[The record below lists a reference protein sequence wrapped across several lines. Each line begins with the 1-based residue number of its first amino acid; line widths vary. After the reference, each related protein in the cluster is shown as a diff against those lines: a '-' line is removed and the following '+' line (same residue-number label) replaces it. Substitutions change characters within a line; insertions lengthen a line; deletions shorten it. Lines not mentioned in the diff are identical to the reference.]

1 MRVLDIG
8 CGARRGPFLLAQKAR
23 LVIGTDASSQAVQEA
38 AKTWKAPQLFY
49 TVMDANRSCFH
60 VNAFDAVT
68 CFEVIEHLPE
78 PSASLSAIARMLKP
92 EGLFILSTPN
102 KIRTEEQGEFNPHH
116 VREFSFEE
124 LESLLSSRF
133 SKLEFF
139 SLIRTQR
146 AEALLD
152 ARKKSYRLT
161 GLDPLRFRRFI
172 PSPLR
177 KWFYDRLTLLFAR
190 FEAEGTVRLNSF
202 DVQIVPGAMPD
213 AWYFIGLCRNTII

>member
-49 TVMDANRSCFH
+49 TVMDANRPCFH

-102 KIRTEEQGEFNPHH
+102 KIRTEEKGETNPHH
-116 VREFSFEE
+116 VCEFSLEE
-124 LESLLSSRF
+124 LQSLLSSRF

-139 SLIRTQR
+139 SLIRTRR

-152 ARKKSYRLT
+152 SKKKSYRLT
-161 GLDPLRFRRFI
+161 RLDPLGFRRFI
-172 PSPLR
+172 PTPLR

-190 FEAEGTVRLNSF
+190 SEADGTVRLNSL
-202 DVQIVPGAMPD
+202 DIQITPGGKPD
-213 AWYFIGLCRNTII
+213 AWYYIVICHNRIS

>member
-49 TVMDANRSCFH
+49 TVMDANRPCFH

-146 AEALLD
+146 AEALLN

-172 PSPLR
+172 PSSLR
-177 KWFYDRLTLLFAR
+177 KWFYDSLTLLFAP
-190 FEAEGTVRLNSF
+190 FEAEGTIHLNSL
-202 DVQIVPGAMPD
+202 DIQVVPGAKPN
-213 AWYFIGLCRNTII
+213 AWYFIVLCRDTII